1 MLNMER
7 IPEPEIMG
15 AEEEATVYNLADF
28 SEVNQAFA
36 NRVLEL
42 VTQPSGVLLDCGC
55 GPGDILMRIHTKAS
69 KFLLLGVDGSQAM
82 IALAVKR
89 ISEQGLQNTIHFVQG
104 DAKKIN
110 FPPNSLD
117 VVISNSL
124 VHHLLD
130 PRPFWEEIR
139 RVCKTGGTVL
149 IRDLS
154 RPLTVEASRGIV
166 EKYSGTEPQLL
177 KDLFFHSL
185 KASFTVAEIREHLAQ
200 AGLHGLEVTM
210 CSDRHWEV
218 SGKIEK

>member
-28 SEVNQAFA
+28 SEINQAFA

-55 GPGDILMRIHTKAS
+55 GPGDILMRIHTRAS
-69 KFLLLGVDGSQAM
+69 KFFLIGVDGSQAM

-89 ISEQGLQNTIHFVQG
+89 ISEQGLHNTIHFIQG

-110 FPPNSLD
+110 FFSNSLD

-139 RVCKTGGTVL
+139 RVCKTGGIVL

-154 RPLTVEASRGIV
+154 RPSTVEASRDIV

>member
-1 MLNMER
+1 MKR

-15 AEEEATVYNLADF
+15 AEEEATVYELADF

-36 NRVLEL
+36 NRVLE
-42 VTQPSGVLLDCGC
+42 VVPQPSGVLLDFGC
-55 GPGDILMRIHTKAS
+55 GPGNILMRLHTGAP
-69 KFLLLGVDGSQAM
+69 KFFLIGVDGSQAM

-89 ISEQGLQNTIHFVQG
+89 IREEGLQNTIHFVQG
-104 DAKKIN
+104 DAKKIC

-124 VHHLLD
+124 VHHLFD
-130 PRPFWEEIR
+130 PCPFWEEIR
-139 RVCKTGGTVL
+139 RVSKPGGIVL

-154 RPLTVEASRGIV
+154 RPSTPEASWDIV

-185 KASFTVAEIREHLAQ
+185 KASFTVAEVGEHLAQ
-200 AGLHGLEVTM
+200 TGLHGLEVKM

>member
-1 MLNMER
+1 MLSMER

-15 AEEEATVYNLADF
+15 AEEEAKVYDLADF

-42 VTQPSGVLLDCGC
+42 VPQPSGVLLDCGC
-55 GPGDILMRIHTKAS
+55 GPGDILMRIHTRAL
-69 KFLLLGVDGSQAM
+69 KFFLIGVDGSQAM

-89 ISEQGLQNTIHFVQG
+89 ISEEGLHNPIHFVQG

-110 FPPNSLD
+110 FSPNSLD

-124 VHHLLD
+124 IHHLLD

-139 RVCKTGGTVL
+139 RVCKPGGVVL

-154 RPLTVEASRGIV
+154 RPPTPEAAWNIV

-185 KASFTVAEIREHLAQ
+185 KASFTVAEVRGHLAQ
-200 AGLHGLEVTM
+200 AGLHGLEVKM

-218 SGKIEK
+218 SGRMRK

>member
-1 MLNMER
+1 
-7 IPEPEIMG
+7 
-15 AEEEATVYNLADF
+15 
-28 SEVNQAFA
+28 
-36 NRVLEL
+36 
-42 VTQPSGVLLDCGC
+42 
-55 GPGDILMRIHTKAS
+55 MRIHTRAS
-69 KFLLLGVDGSQAM
+69 KFLLIGVDGSQAM

-89 ISEQGLQNTIHFVQG
+89 ISEQGLHNTIHFIQG

-110 FPPNSLD
+110 FFSNSLD

-139 RVCKTGGTVL
+139 RVCKTGGIVL

-154 RPLTVEASRGIV
+154 RPSTVEASRGIV

>member
-15 AEEEATVYNLADF
+15 AEEEAKVYDLADF
-28 SEVNQAFA
+28 SGVNQAFA

-42 VTQPSGVLLDCGC
+42 VPPPSGVLLDCGC
-55 GPGDILMRIHTKAS
+55 GPGDILMRIHTRAS
-69 KFLLLGVDGSQAM
+69 KFLLIGVDGSQAM

-89 ISEQGLQNTIHFVQG
+89 ISEQGLHNTIHFIQG

-110 FPPNSLD
+110 FFSNILD

-139 RVCKTGGTVL
+139 RVCKTGGIVL

-154 RPLTVEASRGIV
+154 RPSTVEASRGIV

-185 KASFTVAEIREHLAQ
+185 KASFTVAEIREHLTQ
-200 AGLHGLEVTM
+200 AGLHGLEVKM

>member
-1 MLNMER
+1 MKR

-15 AEEEATVYNLADF
+15 AEEEATVYDVADF

-36 NRVLEL
+36 NRVLE
-42 VTQPSGVLLDCGC
+42 VVPQPSGVLLDCGC
-55 GPGDILMRIHTKAS
+55 GPGNILMRIHTGAP
-69 KFLLLGVDGSQAM
+69 KFFLIGVDGSQAM

-89 ISEQGLQNTIHFVQG
+89 IREEGLQNTIHFVQG
-104 DAKKIN
+104 DAKKIS

-124 VHHLLD
+124 VHHLFD
-130 PRPFWEEIR
+130 PCPFWEEIR
-139 RVCKTGGTVL
+139 RVCKPGGIVL

-154 RPLTVEASRGIV
+154 RPLTPEASWDIV

-185 KASFTVAEIREHLAQ
+185 KASFTVAEVGEHLAQ
-200 AGLHGLEVTM
+200 TSLHGLEVNM

>member
-1 MLNMER
+1 
-7 IPEPEIMG
+7 MG

-55 GPGDILMRIHTKAS
+55 GPGDILMRIHTRAS

-89 ISEQGLQNTIHFVQG
+89 ISEQGLQNTIHFVRG

-139 RVCKTGGTVL
+139 RVCKTGGIVL

-154 RPLTVEASRGIV
+154 RPATVEASRNIV

-210 CSDRHWEV
+210 CSDRHWEI

>member
-1 MLNMER
+1 MLSMER

-15 AEEEATVYNLADF
+15 AEEEAKVYDLADF

-36 NRVLEL
+36 NRVLDL
-42 VTQPSGVLLDCGC
+42 VHQSSGVLLDCGC
-55 GPGDILMRIHTKAS
+55 GPGDILMRIHTSAP
-69 KFLLLGVDGSQAM
+69 KFFLIGFDGSQAM

-89 ISEQGLQNTIHFVQG
+89 IREQGLQNTIHFVQG

-110 FPPNSLD
+110 FSPNSLD

-124 VHHLLD
+124 IHHLLD

-139 RVCKTGGTVL
+139 RVCKPGGIVL

-154 RPLTVEASRGIV
+154 RPPTPEVAWDIV

-177 KDLFFHSL
+177 KDLFFQSL
-185 KASFTVAEIREHLAQ
+185 KASFTVAEVRDHLAQ
-200 AGLHGLEVTM
+200 ASLHGLAVKM

>member
-1 MLNMER
+1 MLSMER

-15 AEEEATVYNLADF
+15 AEEEATVYDLADF

-36 NRVLEL
+36 NRVLDL
-42 VTQPSGVLLDCGC
+42 VPQPSGVLLDCGC
-55 GPGDILMRIHTKAS
+55 GPGDILMRIHTRAP
-69 KFLLLGVDGSQAM
+69 KFFLIGVDGSQAM

-89 ISEQGLQNTIHFVQG
+89 IREQGLQNTIHFVQG

-110 FPPNSLD
+110 FFSHSLD

-124 VHHLLD
+124 VHHLAD
-130 PRPFWEEIR
+130 PLPFWREIR
-139 RVCKTGGTVL
+139 RVCKPGGVVL

-154 RPLTVEASRGIV
+154 RPPTPEAAWGIV

-177 KDLFFHSL
+177 KDLFFKSL
-185 KASFTVAEIREHLAQ
+185 KASFTIAEIKERLTQ
-200 AGLHGLEVTM
+200 AGLHGLEVKM

>member
-1 MLNMER
+1 MER

-15 AEEEATVYNLADF
+15 VEEEATVYDLADF

-36 NRVLEL
+36 NRVLEQ
-42 VTQPSGVLLDCGC
+42 VPQPSGVLLDCGC
-55 GPGDILMRIHTKAS
+55 GPGDILLRIHTMAP
-69 KFLLLGVDGSQAM
+69 KFFLIGFDGSHAM

-89 ISEQGLQNTIHFVQG
+89 MSEQGLQHQIHFVQG

-110 FPPNSLD
+110 FLPHSLD
-117 VVISNSL
+117 VIISNSL
-124 VHHLLD
+124 VHHLSDSLL
-130 PRPFWEEIR
+130 FWKEIR
-139 RVCKTGGTVL
+139 RVGKPDGIVL

-154 RPLTVEASRGIV
+154 RPPTPEAAREIV

-185 KASFTVAEIREHLAQ
+185 KASFTVAEIRAHLTQ
-200 AGLHGLEVTM
+200 AGIHGLEVKM

-218 SGKIEK
+218 SGKIKK

>member
-1 MLNMER
+1 
-7 IPEPEIMG
+7 MG
-15 AEEEATVYNLADF
+15 ADDEARVYDLADF

-42 VTQPSGVLLDCGC
+42 APQPSGVLLDCGC
-55 GPGDILMRIHTKAS
+55 GPGDILMRIHRMAPTV
-69 KFLLLGVDGSQAM
+69 FLVGFDGSPAM

-89 ISEQGLQNTIHFVQG
+89 IHEQGLQDKIHFVQG

-110 FPPNSLD
+110 FLPHSLD

-130 PRPFWEEIR
+130 PCPFWEEIR
-139 RVCKTGGTVL
+139 RVCKPNGVVL

-154 RPLTVEASRGIV
+154 RPPTTDVAWDIV

-177 KDLFFHSL
+177 KDLFFQSL
-185 KASFTVAEIREHLAQ
+185 KASFTVAEIKAHLAQ
-200 AGLHGLEVTM
+200 AGIYGLEVKM

-218 SGKIEK
+218 SGRIEK